1 MNDHVSEQRDRI
13 GQMLPTVRNGLL
25 AARQIPLQRWLA
37 LAMITLEAVTVG
49 YLSQTTI
56 FPVMV
61 ICVAAFGTFSQLRYR
76 MDRQRTYDIIALMAV
91 IFVIKYMLMP
101 DNPRYASLFPSQ
113 QLAFALAQYVL
124 ALQCVQFFLKRRDDR
139 LPFSFP
145 GIGVVSLVCAT
156 MVSLAADERNVVQ
169 ALCVG
174 FVILSVLYCDASR
187 RFVVV
192 APARR
197 RGRPIATVLV
207 LIAVGSIG
215 WIAASS
221 MYHYERQVEAFINRF
236 LDKEVE
242 RVSVGFSESSTL
254 GSVSLKKDINSQQ
267 TALRVVGGTEPGY
280 FRAKAYDVYENRKWL
295 LNAEGRAISP
305 GGDLANSFPETTHR
319 GQPFR
324 IASSNLHGTR
334 QFEVW
339 PDADLGDTFASPL
352 QTLWLYA
359 DADIVTVDTHDI
371 IRSSDTTTGVPYTLI
386 VAQPGQAT
394 VLSDMS
400 KRQNK
405 APGSHRT
412 TLNPEQLAAPPT
424 WTESSPQLQALADSI
439 FQNCDS
445 TREKIQAVR
454 RYFSQN
460 YSYSL
465 NVTPPVNPHVEP
477 LEWFL
482 LKQPAAHCEY
492 FASATAVLLRMAKV
506 PCRYVVGFVV
516 AEQNQ
521 YSGEWVARN
530 EDAHAWVEV
539 FDESRGWITVDT
551 TPEEGVP
558 DDAPVSGWTQLYEYL
573 RNEFHRQR
581 MGWQQKGL
589 ASTGSS
595 LKAFVTSPVGRTL
608 LGTVALALLVIVLW
622 KQRKRTGS
630 DRTAYAAV
638 SPVITKL
645 QTARARLDKA
655 LARAWRVRL
664 PGETADQYAR
674 ELAAQ
679 AVDHND
685 PLTRAAAWYETYASL
700 RFAPEPNEA
709 IAEEIAGQASRLVTD
724 IRKRIRQE

>member
-1 MNDHVSEQRDRI
+1 MNDHVSERHGRI
-13 GQMLPTVRNGLL
+13 GQMLPTVRNGLV

-37 LAMITLEAVTVG
+37 LAMITLEAFTVG

-56 FPVMV
+56 FPVM
-61 ICVAAFGTFSQLRYR
+61 ITCVAAFGTFSQLRYR

-91 IFVIKYMLMP
+91 IFVIKYMLLP

-156 MVSLAADERNVVQ
+156 MVSLAAGERNVVQ

-187 RFVVV
+187 RFVAV

-207 LIAVGSIG
+207 LIAVGGIG
-215 WIAASS
+215 WLAASS

-236 LDKEVE
+236 LDEEVE

-305 GGDLANSFPETTHR
+305 GGDLASSFPETTHN

-324 IASSNLHGTR
+324 ISSSNLHGTR

-352 QTLWLYA
+352 GTLWLYA

-371 IRSSDTTTGVPYTLI
+371 IRSSDASTGVPYTLI
-386 VAQPGQAT
+386 AGQPEQAT
-394 VLSDMS
+394 TVDGLSDVPNPS
-400 KRQNK
+400 SS
-405 APGSHRT
+405 SHRT
-412 TLNPEQLAAPPT
+412 TLNLQQLAAPPT
-424 WTESSPQLQALADSI
+424 WTERSPRLQTLADSI

-445 TREKIQAVR
+445 PREKIQAVR

-465 NVTPPVNPHVEP
+465 NVAPPINPHVEP

-482 LKQPAAHCEY
+482 LKQPDAHCEY
-492 FASATAVLLRMAKV
+492 FASATAVLLRMADV

-530 EDAHAWVEV
+530 EDAHAWVEA
-539 FDESRGWITVDT
+539 FDESRGWVTVDT
-551 TPEEGVP
+551 TPEAGVP
-558 DDAPVSGWTQLYEYL
+558 DDTPVSGWTQLYEYL
-573 RNEFHRQR
+573 RDEFHRLR
-581 MGWQQKGL
+581 IGWQQKGL
-589 ASTGSS
+589 ASIGSS
-595 LKAFVTSPVGRTL
+595 LKAFAASPAGRTL
-608 LGTVALALLVIVLW
+608 LGTTALISLAIILW
-622 KQRKRTGS
+622 RRRKRTGP
-630 DRTAYAAV
+630 DRAVYAAG
-638 SPVITKL
+638 SPVIKKL
-645 QTARARLDKA
+645 QTARTRLDNA
-655 LARAWRVRL
+655 LAGAWRVRL
-664 PGETADQYAR
+664 PGETVDQYAR
-674 ELAAQ
+674 ELAIQ

-685 PLTRAAAWYETYASL
+685 PLTQAAIWYEMYASL
-700 RFAPEPNEA
+700 RFAPEPDETL
-709 IAEEIAGQASRLVTD
+709 AEEIAGQVNELSAD